1 MDCVLLLLRLRPPAL
16 CAPSFPKRL
25 EEEKFFV
32 FFFFFFLR
40 VALHHRVRGRFA
52 KKRIQWLHYSWGK
65 KSLYYR
71 LSQSPGTNNPEKTHN
86 NDDDAR
92 QKSPLFFFLSERS
105 SVSSFSR
112 QSRLDFYHVDTTTR
126 KKRNRDVCK
135 KYIKKRTPTRSYYYL
150 WGCVFLVRSQTLSL
164 LKKVVYLTLRGSIK
178 KDKNREY

>member
-1 MDCVLLLLRLRPPAL
+1 MASLQL
-16 CAPSFPKRL
+16 
-25 EEEKFFV
+25 
-32 FFFFFFLR
+32 
-40 VALHHRVRGRFA
+40 
-52 KKRIQWLHYSWGK
+52 GK

>member
-1 MDCVLLLLRLRPPAL
+1 MRPPAL

-25 EEEKFFV
+25 EEEKFLV
-32 FFFFFFLR
+32 FFFFFLR

-52 KKRIQWLHYSWGK
+52 KKRIQWLHYSCTTTLRMACALRKRATGG
-65 KSLYYR
+65 KSLFIIGS
-71 LSQSPGTNNPEKTHN
+71 LKVQEPTTQKKTHN

-112 QSRLDFYHVDTTTR
+112 RRLDFYHVDTTTR

-135 KYIKKRTPTRSYYYL
+135 KYIKKRTPTRSYYY
-150 WGCVFLVRSQTLSL
+150 GGVFSWCAPKLSL
-164 LKKVVYLTLRGSIK
+164 SSKR
-178 KDKNREY
+178 

>member
-25 EEEKFFV
+25 EEEKFLV
-32 FFFFFFLR
+32 FFFFFLR

-112 QSRLDFYHVDTTTR
+112 RRLDFYHVDTTTR

-135 KYIKKRTPTRSYYYL
+135 KYIKKRTPTRSYYY
-150 WGCVFLVRSQTLSL
+150 GGVFSWCAPKLSL
-164 LKKVVYLTLRGSIK
+164 SSKR
-178 KDKNREY
+178 